1 MIRLSSPNI
10 KKDTREDFYDTRC
23 LTVSFTLVSLK
34 PPENM
39 LALLFS
45 GGSAILFI
53 VFYCGYELR
62 GTPNAVHNR
71 VMCSDNMS

>member
-1 MIRLSSPNI
+1 
-10 KKDTREDFYDTRC
+10 
-23 LTVSFTLVSLK
+23 
-34 PPENM
+34 M

-53 VFYCGYELR
+53 VFYRGYELR

-71 VMCSDNMS
+71 KMCSDNMN

>member
-1 MIRLSSPNI
+1 
-10 KKDTREDFYDTRC
+10 
-23 LTVSFTLVSLK
+23 
-34 PPENM
+34 M

-53 VFYCGYELR
+53 VFYRGYELR

-71 VMCSDNMS
+71 KMCSDTRSFSGNISLLLLYSTLIRYICQVIR